1 MKTTTIIPF
10 EEIPLTV
17 AAKGEVITSN
27 VSEFRELVRAALGVI
42 NRSPSTDEDF
52 GQAELDVKAL
62 KTVETRIVEAKDK
75 ALQDA
80 ETLYSLL
87 KELDETS
94 AEVRDA
100 RLTLEKTIKDKKEEV
115 KNQLVEEYL
124 ALYDIDPRDA
134 RRQFLVGLQN
144 SVKGKRT
151 LASMRESLEVYQM
164 TTQAQISKARGVID
178 TFVKAH
184 GSELVMDRRELELKG
199 PETVEMELRRRFDV
213 AKAERERK
221 AAEEEACKARMEAE
235 AAKKAAEAAAA
246 PPPPQ
251 NVTPIR
257 QDLPAVPPAHMTRP
271 EATEAEE
278 WAAFRGAFFQAMGL
292 VKVAREGLKHSVN
305 KGRVAKLA
313 EEINAAWKGVQ
324 P

>member
-1 MKTTTIIPF
+1 MSTTTIIPF
-10 EEIPLTV
+10 DQIPLTV
-17 AAKGEVITSN
+17 EARGEVITSN
-27 VSEFRELVRAALGVI
+27 VSEFRELVRAALGTV
-42 NRSPSTDEDF
+42 NRSPSTDEEF

-80 ETLYSLL
+80 ETLYAVL
-87 KELDETS
+87 KELDEAS
-94 AEVRDA
+94 AEIRDA
-100 RLTLEKTIKDKKEEV
+100 RLNLEKTIKDKKEEV
-115 KNQLVEEYL
+115 RGALVEEYL

-134 RRQFLVGLQN
+134 RRHFLSGLQN
-144 SVKGKRT
+144 AVKGKRT
-151 LASMRESLEVYQM
+151 IGSMREALEVYQM
-164 TTQAQISKARGVID
+164 STQAQISKSRGIID

-184 GSELVMDRRELELKG
+184 GAELVMDRRELELKG
-199 PETVEMELRRRFDV
+199 PEAVEMELRRRFEV

-221 AAEEEACKARMEAE
+221 AAEEEARKARMEAE
-235 AAKKAAEAAAA
+235 AAKKAAEAASA
-246 PPPPQ
+246 PTTPQ

-292 VKVAREGLKHSVN
+292 VKVAREGLKHPAN
-305 KGRVAKLA
+305 LNRVAKLS
-313 EEINAAWKGVQ
+313 EGVNAAWKGVQ